1 MRALFDRAA
10 VLDCLKDNG
19 PCTTKELHAFY
30 GDDERTV
37 KSLRCF
43 LYCLRSQGLVSSHK
57 RDDGLCVWTFVK
69 NAPPKAAP
77 GSKPKAM
84 PQPKAC
90 EMPEAEAEAE
100 PHIYPRYC
108 LEVVPPPRQNDH
120 RHSVYTPAQAAPAR
134 AGSQDFLQYPSRGH
148 RC

>member
-1 MRALFDRAA
+1 MRALFDRQE
-10 VLDCLKDNG
+10 VLACLKSAG
-19 PCTTKELHAFY
+19 PSTTRQMHVRI
-30 GDDERTV
+30 GDAERTV
-37 KSLRCF
+37 KSVRVF
-43 LYCLRSQGLVSSHK
+43 LNGLRSRGLVSSHK
-57 RDDGLCVWTFVK
+57 RDDGWCVWTFVE
-69 NAPPKAAP
+69 NPPP
-77 GSKPKAM
+77 KPKAM

-90 EMPEAEAEAE
+90 EMPEAEAEPE

-108 LEVVPPPRQNDH
+108 LEVVAPPRQNDH